1 MQIVARFPGFLALF
15 CSMSTVLAATVA
27 AAPTPPGIFD
37 KDDREVIGEREQKRW
52 NAVGRLN
59 RSIGGFCT
67 AVLIGPDEVLTAAHC
82 LWDEERARWLEPDM
96 IHFVPGYRRGQY
108 LGHARGRSFRM
119 SDSIEIGEY
128 GRPKEP
134 VDDWA
139 VVRLDL
145 DLQAGAGIRPLELAG
160 PLARA
165 ALQVDTRLTRVG
177 YGRDRPH
184 LPVLVNR
191 CRALGSMEHGRLLL
205 HDCDATL
212 GDSGSPVMA
221 ERDGRFVVMG
231 VHSSIVRYGE
241 NIAGV
246 AVFVERQ
253 LPPEALGRA
262 D

>member
-1 MQIVARFPGFLALF
+1 MKRPVLKLAALVLLALALPA
-15 CSMSTVLAATVA
+15 VG
-27 AAPTPPGIFD
+27 APPPPGIFE
-37 KDDREVIGEREQKRW
+37 KDDRHVIGKDEQKRW

-59 RSIGGFCT
+59 RSGGGFCT
-67 AVLIGPDEVLTAAHC
+67 AVLIAPDEVLTAAHC
-82 LWDEERARWLEPDM
+82 LWDGERKRWFEPDI

-119 SDSIEIGEY
+119 SDTIEIGAH

-145 DLQAGAGIRPLELAG
+145 DLLAGAGVRPLELAG
-160 PLARA
+160 PIARSMLAR
-165 ALQVDTRLTRVG
+165 DTRLTRVG

-184 LPVLVNR
+184 LPVLVDH
-191 CRALGSMEHGRLLL
+191 CRALGSMRHGRLLL

-212 GDSGSPVMA
+212 GDSGSPLMA
-221 ERDGRFVVMG
+221 ERDGRYVVMG
-231 VHSSIVRYGE
+231 VHSSIVSMGD
-241 NIAGV
+241 NVAGV

-253 LPPEALGRA
+253 LPGEALQPA